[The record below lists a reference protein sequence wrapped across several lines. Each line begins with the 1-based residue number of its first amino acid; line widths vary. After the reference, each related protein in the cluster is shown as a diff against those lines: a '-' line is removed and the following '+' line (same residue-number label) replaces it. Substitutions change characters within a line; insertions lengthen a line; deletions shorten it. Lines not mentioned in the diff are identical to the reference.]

1 MKPDTLLYHP
11 KAALVVFTAQGQQHP
26 YIEYYEMDATGCPV
40 NPRPLTVKEAQ
51 SLAKALDTRQ
61 QAAKAFLRPDGLL
74 SLNVLHTDPSEN
86 GSVLW
91 YTCPQ
96 KQKLYFSESL
106 GLESAVV
113 SLPALVWKA
122 DKKHLTV
129 FALKGKSRPKNN
141 TLLYHAPF
149 FNLYQNGNVCMGNV
163 DVHIREAAS
172 LEEFVSAW
180 QKYFFGSYFSH
191 HIAGHNPLKENL
203 VSQYRELI
211 NTGETFPAD
220 RLIRNGLT
228 LKNLL

>member
-1 MKPDTLLYHP
+1 MNDNTLYLP
-11 KAALVVFTAQGQQHP
+11 KAAFVVFTAQGQHP
-26 YIEYYEMDATGCPV
+26 YIEYYEVDGAGCPV

-51 SLAKALDTRQ
+51 SLSKALDTRQ
-61 QAAKAFLRPDGLL
+61 HTAKAFLRPEGLL
-74 SLNVLHTDPSEN
+74 SPNILHIDSAAN

-91 YTCPQ
+91 CTSPQ

-106 GLESAVV
+106 GIQSAAV

-122 DKKHLTV
+122 DKKHLAV
-129 FALKGKSRPKNN
+129 FALKGKNRPKD
-141 TLLYHAPF
+141 TTPLYHAPF

-172 LEEFVSAW
+172 LEEFIAAW

-191 HIAGHNPLKENL
+191 HIGGHNPLKENL
-203 VSQYRELI
+203 ISQYRKLI
-211 NTGETFPAD
+211 STGKDFPAD
-220 RLIRNGLT
+220 KLIRNGLT